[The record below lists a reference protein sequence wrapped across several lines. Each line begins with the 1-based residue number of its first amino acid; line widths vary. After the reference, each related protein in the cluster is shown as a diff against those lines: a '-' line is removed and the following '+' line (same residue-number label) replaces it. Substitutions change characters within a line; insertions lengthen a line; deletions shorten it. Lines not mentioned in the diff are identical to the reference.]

1 VKSSVRLSCI
11 ITVVALAGAAATA
24 PSVAQAAVRGPK
36 VIYVPCRTDALAA
49 AISTADSH
57 GGGILIL
64 SGQCTYDITTPAT
77 VASGLPAISADIS
90 MTGGEH
96 TVIRRGPAAAT
107 AFRILDVAAGGT
119 LSLTGI
125 SIRNGHTSGLG
136 GGIQNAGTVS
146 LTAVSLSGN
155 TAGNGGALANLAG
168 ATANVSGVVITDNKA
183 TGVGGGGII
192 NSGMLKLSGST
203 VTGNSAPIN
212 GGGLNTQQR
221 GTSRIVRST
230 FARNI
235 SGGLGGGISNLGTM
249 SLSRSTVRLNRGSS
263 GGGIATGN
271 SHVTLHD
278 SVISSNNPD
287 NCSPLNTIPGCRD

>member
-1 VKSSVRLSCI
+1 MKSFARLSCT
-11 ITVVALAGAAATA
+11 ITVAALAGAAATA
-24 PSVAQAAVRGPK
+24 PPVAQASVRGQQ

-49 AISTADSH
+49 AISTANSH
-57 GGGILIL
+57 GSGILIL

-77 VASGLPAISADIS
+77 AADGLPAINADIS
-90 MTGGEH
+90 MTGGKY

-125 SIRNGHTSGLG
+125 SIRNGDTSGFG
-136 GGIQNAGTVS
+136 GGIQNAGTVR

-168 ATANVSGVVITDNKA
+168 AAASVSGVLITDNK
-183 TGVGGGGII
+183 TIGVGGGGII

-212 GGGLNTQQR
+212 GGGLNTQPP
-221 GTSRIVRST
+221 GTSRIAQST
-230 FARNI
+230 FARNV
-235 SGGLGGGISNLGTM
+235 SGGLGGGISNLGTT
-249 SLSRSTVRLNRGSS
+249 SLSRSTVRLNQGSS

-271 SHVTLHD
+271 SNVTLHD
-278 SVISSNNPD
+278 SVISSNTPD
-287 NCSPLNTIPGCRD
+287 NCSPLNTTPGCRN